1 MLFIFKDTNILPA
14 VAFTPAENH
23 EIELPITL
31 INQVP
36 CVSAGMRNMSNVHGK
51 IWCIMSQLYSYRGVK
66 GWVYK
71 QFGAFLI

>member
-1 MLFIFKDTNILPA
+1 MLLFIFKDTNILPA

-51 IWCIMSQLYSYRGVK
+51 I
-66 GWVYK
+66 
-71 QFGAFLI
+71 